1 MLYHPN
7 TLEVVQ
13 KKPFR
18 HKVMDEWIKPMILA
32 LAVVMVVNLFFP
44 RYAVLG
50 HSMEPGLHENDRL
63 FVSNVDAM
71 TQSVTRGQVVILTAP
86 GDNET
91 VVKRVIGLPG
101 ETVEVYGGVVY
112 VDGVPLE
119 ENYIRERTRFSGRW
133 VVGANQYFVL
143 GDNRNASR
151 DSQDYGPVDASRIS
165 GVVKF
170 RFWPLNALQA
180 FERPAY

>member
-1 MLYHPN
+1 MLYHPS
-7 TLEVVQ
+7 TLELIQ
-13 KKPFR
+13 QKPFR
-18 HKVMDEWIKPMILA
+18 YRVLDEWLKPMIMA
-32 LAVVMVVNLFFP
+32 LFVVMVINLFFP

-71 TQSVTRGQVVILTAP
+71 TQTIIRGQVVILRAP
-86 GDNET
+86 GDDET

-101 ETVEVYGGVVY
+101 EVVEVHGGVVF
-112 VDGVPLE
+112 VDGVPLQE
-119 ENYIRERTRFSGRW
+119 DYVRDRARFTGRW
-133 VVGANQYFVL
+133 VVGPNEYFVL

-151 DSQDYGPVDASRIS
+151 DSQDYGPVDASRIT

-170 RFWPLNALQA
+170 RFWPLDALEI
-180 FERPAY
+180 FELPVY